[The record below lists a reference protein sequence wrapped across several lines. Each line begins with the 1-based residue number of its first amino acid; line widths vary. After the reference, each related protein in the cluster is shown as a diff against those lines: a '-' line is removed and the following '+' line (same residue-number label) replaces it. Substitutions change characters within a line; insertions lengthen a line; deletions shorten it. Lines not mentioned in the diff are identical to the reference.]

1 MPIIVKDLEH
11 TYMSGTPFA
20 NQVLYGVNMTVNDGE
35 LLGLI
40 GPSRSGKS
48 TLVQYFNG
56 LIIPEK
62 GQVIVDSVDTRENRK
77 NLKSLRQKVGLIF
90 QYPEHQLFED
100 TVSKD
105 VSFGPRNLGMGE
117 KEITKRVW
125 DALEAVGMAPKT
137 YWNRYTFALSG
148 GQRRRVAIAGV
159 LAMHPKILILDDP
172 TAGLDPKGRE
182 EILRLVQ
189 QLHKDLGVTMIFISN
204 NMEDVARITERV
216 VCLAQGKVLLEGK
229 PTDVFSQVDLLHS
242 MGLGILPTIS
252 IMRKLRERGVDVP
265 LNTLSVEE
273 VVNAVMKSGILPG
286 REKTYGTV

>member
-1 MPIIVKDLEH
+1 MPIVVKDLEH

-20 NQVLYGVNMTVNDGE
+20 NKVLHGVNMTVKDGE

-62 GQVIVDSVDTRENRK
+62 GQVIVDSIDTRTNRK
-77 NLKSLRQKVGLIF
+77 NLQALRQQVGLIF
-90 QYPEHQLFED
+90 QYPEHQLFEE

-105 VSFGPRNLGMGE
+105 VGFGPRNLGLSE
-117 KEITKRVW
+117 KEIIKRVW
-125 DALEAVGMAPKT
+125 DALEAVGMSPKT

-159 LAMHPKILILDDP
+159 LAMQPKILILDDP

-182 EILRLVQ
+182 EILRMVQ
-189 QLHKDLGVTMIFISN
+189 QLHRELGVTLILISN
-204 NMEDVARITERV
+204 NMEDVARLAQRV

-229 PTDVFSQVDLLHS
+229 PAEVFSRVELLQS
-242 MGLGILPTIS
+242 MGLGILPSIS
-252 IMRKLRERGVDVP
+252 LMRKLRERGVNVP
-265 LNTLSVEE
+265 LDTLSVAET
-273 VVNAVMKSGILPG
+273 VNALIDSGILPR
-286 REKTYGTV
+286 RENNNGTV